1 MSKHQRC
8 RLHRHGRKLLA
19 ADANEGLKLMLQTE
33 QEIQVALEI
42 KKILDEGIAAG
53 PWQANLF
60 LKGIKKK
67 LEELRDDFVTK
78 VGLDQHHE
86 QMASDLLLA
95 NNCENTEVYIAL
107 YQSQGSNMNKW
118 QEVVASL
125 ITYTMGRPIYYNE
138 PDVQSAIR
146 LNDRNL
152 NHAYAVVKVH
162 KDAILSDTADLV
174 RTDREGRKLINLRES
189 AIQLKNIVRLVH
201 ATGQYKLVRNF
212 LVKQN

>member
-1 MSKHQRC
+1 
-8 RLHRHGRKLLA
+8 
-19 ADANEGLKLMLQTE
+19 MLQNE

-67 LEELRDDFVTK
+67 LEELRDNFVIK
-78 VGLDQHHE
+78 VGLDQHHK
-86 QMASDLLLA
+86 QTANDLLA
-95 NNCENTEVYIAL
+95 AESCENTEVYIAL
-107 YQSQGSNMNKW
+107 YQSQGGNMSKW
-118 QEVVASL
+118 QEVVVSL
-125 ITYTMGRPIYYNE
+125 VNYTMGRPIYCNE
-138 PDVQSAIR
+138 ADVQAAIR

-162 KDAILSDTADLV
+162 GDAILSDTTDLV
-174 RTDREGRKLINLRES
+174 RTDREGRKLISLREA

>member
-1 MSKHQRC
+1 
-8 RLHRHGRKLLA
+8 
-19 ADANEGLKLMLQTE
+19 MLQTE

-67 LEELRDDFVTK
+67 LEELRDDFVTR
-78 VGLDQHHE
+78 VGLDRHHE
-86 QMASDLLLA
+86 QIATLA
-95 NNCENTEVYIAL
+95 AKNCENTEVYIAL
-107 YQSQGSNMNKW
+107 YQSQGGNMNKW

-125 ITYTMGRPIYYNE
+125 VNYTMGRPIYYNE
-138 PDVQSAIR
+138 ADVQAAIR
-146 LNDRNL
+146 LSDRNL
-152 NHAYAVVKVH
+152 NHAYVVVNVH
-162 KDAILSDTADLV
+162 SDAILSDTAELV
-174 RTDREGRKLINLRES
+174 RTDREGRKLIRLREA
-189 AIQLKNIVRLVH
+189 AIHLKNIVRLVH

>member
-1 MSKHQRC
+1 
-8 RLHRHGRKLLA
+8 
-19 ADANEGLKLMLQTE
+19 MLQTE

-67 LEELRDDFVTK
+67 LEELRDGFVTR
-78 VGLDQHHE
+78 VGLEQHHE
-86 QMASDLLLA
+86 QMANDLLAA
-95 NNCENTEVYIAL
+95 NSAENIEVYIAL

-118 QEVVASL
+118 QEVVVSL
-125 ITYTMGRPIYYNE
+125 VNYTMGRPIYYNE
-138 PDVQSAIR
+138 ADVRSAIR

-152 NHAYAVVKVH
+152 NHAYAIVKVPN
-162 KDAILSDTADLV
+162 DAILSNTTDDLP
-174 RTDREGRKLINLRES
+174 RTDREGRKLISLRE
-189 AIQLKNIVRLVH
+189 ATIQLKNIVCLVH
-201 ATGQYKLVRNF
+201 ATGQYKLIRNF